1 MLNILAGHPS
11 LVPYCMQSV
20 DRCLREGKGRYGT
33 VLKQI
38 IQDTRQ
44 GRRERIEIKE
54 MGVKETISPEQ
65 TDRQQTDTYTH
76 RKQVDR
82 IVGQKKEG
90 R

>member
-20 DRCLREGKGRYGT
+20 DRCLREGRGRDGT
-33 VLKQI
+33 VSKQI
-38 IQDTRQ
+38 MQDKTGQ
-44 GRRERIEIKE
+44 ERERIEIKE
-54 MGVKETISPEQ
+54 MGVRETISPEQ

>member
-1 MLNILAGHPS
+1 M
-11 LVPYCMQSV
+11 
-20 DRCLREGKGRYGT
+20 
-33 VLKQI
+33 KQI

-44 GRRERIEIKE
+44 GRIERIEIKE

-65 TDRQQTDTYTH
+65 TDRQKTDTYTH

>member
-1 MLNILAGHPS
+1 MRNILAGHPS

-20 DRCLREGKGRYGT
+20 DRCLREGRGGDGIETDNARHKTG
-33 VLKQI
+33 QE
-38 IQDTRQ
+38 
-44 GRRERIEIKE
+44 RERIEIKE

-65 TDRQQTDTYTH
+65 RDRQQTDTYTH